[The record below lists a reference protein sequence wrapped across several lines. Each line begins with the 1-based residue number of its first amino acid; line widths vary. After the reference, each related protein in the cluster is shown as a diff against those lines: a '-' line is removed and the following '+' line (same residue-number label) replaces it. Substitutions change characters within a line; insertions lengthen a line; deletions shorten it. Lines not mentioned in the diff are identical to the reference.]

1 MLVYTQ
7 RKSGN
12 ARLPQLKV
20 AHDTPPLRGFG
31 LLVSR
36 VLELPSSSPWKQL
49 LNILGFG
56 ADIGR
61 FQADLWS
68 I

>member
-1 MLVYTQ
+1 VH
-7 RKSGN
+7 
-12 ARLPQLKV
+12 LKV
-20 AHDTPPLRGFG
+20 AHDTPPLRG
-31 LLVSR
+31 LQRLVSA
-36 VLELPSSSPWKQL
+36 VLELPSSSPWKPL
-49 LNILGFG
+49 FNILGFG

>member
-1 MLVYTQ
+1 MLFMDIP
-7 RKSGN
+7 R
-12 ARLPQLKV
+12 LKV
-20 AHDTPPLRGFG
+20 PHDTPPLRGFQP
-31 LLVSR
+31 LHSLHFK
-36 VLELPSSSPWKQL
+36 LKSSSPWKPL
-49 LNILGFG
+49 FNILGFG